1 MALSKPI
8 QDVFEGNPI
17 SATYQTVAAEVTALI
32 TQLTNG
38 SLPLFVMGGT
48 SALGTVAPGA
58 LAFGTQNHVTW
69 TPNATGSVTSTVPAA
84 GTICTLEILT
94 SGVAS
99 FTVTFGTGFK
109 TTGTLATGTVT
120 AKTFM
125 VTFKSNGTTL
135 NELSRTVA
143 M

>member
-1 MALSKPI
+1 MALTKSI
-8 QDVFEGNPI
+8 SDVTQGNPI
-17 SATYQTVAAEVTALI
+17 TTTFQPIKAEFSTLFTEI
-32 TQLTNG
+32 TNG

-69 TPNATGSVTSTVPAA
+69 TPNATGSVTSTVPTA
-84 GTICTLEILT
+84 GTICTLEIVT
-94 SGVAS
+94 SGTTS
-99 FTVTFGTGFK
+99 YTVTFGTGFK

-125 VTFKSNGTTL
+125 VAFKSNGTTL
-135 NELSRTVA
+135 NEIARTVA

>member
-1 MALSKPI
+1 MALTKPI
-8 QDVFEGNPI
+8 SDVIQGNPI
-17 SATYQTVAAEVTALI
+17 TTGYQPVKAEMSTLI
-32 TQLTNG
+32 TELING

-48 SALGTVAPGA
+48 LALGTAAPGA

-84 GTICTLEILT
+84 GTLCTLEIVT
-94 SGVAS
+94 SGTTS

-109 TTGTLATGTVT
+109 STGTLATGTVT
-120 AKTFM
+120 AKTFL

-135 NELSRTVA
+135 NETARTVA